1 MIYLLLVLELDRWV
15 KERNRVLIMGVI
27 NVTPDSFF
35 AGSRT
40 VSPRR
45 AAERSRRM
53 VDDGADILDIGGEST
68 RPGSE
73 PASADLELERV
84 LPVIEKVRRTCDVVL
99 SVDTTKAAV
108 AREALACGA
117 SIVNDTSA
125 MRADPNMASLVA
137 ERGAFVILMH
147 MQGTPKTMQEAPD
160 YDEVTVEV
168 LRFLEARAEAA
179 VAAGIPRERLF
190 IDPGIGFGK
199 RLEHNLTLL
208 RDTGRLAATGLPVV
222 VGVSR
227 KSFLGALL
235 GLPVEERL
243 EASLAA
249 QSVAVSL
256 GADVLRVH
264 DVKEARRAADTARHL
279 RRDVP

>member
-1 MIYLLLVLELDRWV
+1 MIYLLFVLELDRWV
-15 KERNRVLIMGVI
+15 KERDRVLIMGVVNI
-27 NVTPDSFF
+27 TPDSFF

-40 VSPRR
+40 LSTRR
-45 AAERSRRM
+45 AVERARRM

-73 PASADLELERV
+73 PVPASTELKRV
-84 LPVIEKVRRTCDVVL
+84 LPVIEKVRQTCDVVV
-99 SVDTTKAAV
+99 SVDTTKASV
-108 AREALACGA
+108 ASEALACGA

-125 MRADPNMASLVA
+125 LRADSDMATLVA

-160 YDEVTVEV
+160 YEDVTAEVF
-168 LRFLEARAEAA
+168 RFLEARAEAA
-179 VAAGIPRERLF
+179 VAAGIARERLF

-199 RLEHNLTLL
+199 RLEHNLALL

-235 GLPVEERL
+235 GLPAEERL
-243 EASLAA
+243 EATLAA

-279 RRDVP
+279 RRDVS

>member
-1 MIYLLLVLELDRWV
+1 MIYLLFVLELDRWV
-15 KERNRVLIMGVI
+15 KERDRILVMGVV

-40 VSPRR
+40 LSTRR
-45 AAERSRRM
+45 AVERARRM

-73 PASADLELERV
+73 PVPADLELRRI
-84 LPVIEKVRRTCDVVL
+84 LPVIEKVRRTCNVVL

-125 MRADPNMASLVA
+125 LRADPDMASLVA
-137 ERGAFVILMH
+137 ERGAFVVLMH
-147 MQGTPKTMQEAPD
+147 MQGTPKTMQETPD
-160 YDEVTVEV
+160 YREVTSEV
-168 LRFLEARAEAA
+168 LRFLEARADDA

-199 RLEHNLTLL
+199 RLEHNLALL

-235 GLPVEERL
+235 GLPAEERL
-243 EASLAA
+243 EATLAA

-279 RRDVP
+279 RQDVS

>member
-1 MIYLLLVLELDRWV
+1 M
-15 KERNRVLIMGVI
+15 K
-27 NVTPDSFF
+27 P
-35 AGSRT
+35 
-40 VSPRR
+40 
-45 AAERSRRM
+45 
-53 VDDGADILDIGGEST
+53 
-68 RPGSE
+68 
-73 PASADLELERV
+73 
-84 LPVIEKVRRTCDVVL
+84 
-99 SVDTTKAAV
+99 
-108 AREALACGA
+108 
-117 SIVNDTSA
+117 
-125 MRADPNMASLVA
+125 
-137 ERGAFVILMH
+137 
-147 MQGTPKTMQEAPD
+147 
-160 YDEVTVEV
+160 
-168 LRFLEARAEAA
+168 RAEAA

-235 GLPVEERL
+235 GLPAEERL
-243 EASLAA
+243 EATLAA